1 MKNTFGKIQ
10 RLGKALMLPVAVLP
24 VAALLLRLGAGD
36 IFNIPFIMKSGEAIF
51 ANLPLLFAI
60 GVAVGLAFDN
70 AGSAGLAGAVGYLVL
85 TNAVVTINPDINM
98 SVLAGIISGVVAGVL
113 YNKFHDIKL
122 PEWLGFFGGKR
133 FVPIVTAGACVV
145 LAFVFGYAWP
155 PVQNGIHAIGEWLIG
170 AGAAGV
176 FSFGALNRLLIP
188 LGLHHVLNSFIWFVF
203 GEYGGAT
210 GDLGRFFAG
219 DPTAGSFMAGFYPIF
234 MFGLVAAALAM
245 ITTAKSKN
253 RKAISGAMISVAFTS
268 FLTGITEPVEFL
280 FIFLAPAL
288 YVSHAVLTGLSLAVV
303 YVLGIKH
310 GFGFSAG
317 AIDYFLNM
325 GLATR
330 GWLLIPIGL
339 AFGVIYYVIFVYAI
353 KKLDLPTPGRLDED
367 DEENVSA
374 SKSKSDALSGVALAY
389 IEELGGTDNIEE
401 IDACITRLRLTLK
414 DASIVDDRK
423 LKKLGASGVLRVSS
437 KNMQVV
443 LGTRA
448 ETVADEMKRLMVS
461 NKV

>member
-1 MKNTFGKIQ
+1 MKNAFGKIQ
-10 RLGKALMLPVAVLP
+10 RVGKALMLPVAVLP

-36 IFNIPFIMKSGEAIF
+36 IFDIPFIMKSGEAIF

-60 GVAVGLAFDN
+60 GVAVGLSFDN

-85 TNAVVTINPDINM
+85 TNAVVTINPEINM
-98 SVLAGIISGVVAGVL
+98 SVLAGIISGIVAGVL
-113 YNKFHDIKL
+113 YNKFHNIKL

-133 FVPIVTAGACVV
+133 FVPIVTAGTCVV
-145 LAFVFGYAWP
+145 LAFIFGYAWP
-155 PVQNGIHAIGEWLIG
+155 PIQNGIHAIGEWLIG
-170 AGAAGV
+170 AGAVGV
-176 FSFGALNRLLIP
+176 FGFGALNRLLIP

-203 GEYGGAT
+203 GEYGAAT

-234 MFGLVAAALAM
+234 MFGLVGAAFAM
-245 ITTAKSKN
+245 ITTAKPKN

-268 FLTGITEPVEFL
+268 FLTGITEPIEFL
-280 FIFLAPAL
+280 FIFLAPVL
-288 YVSHAVLTGLSLAVV
+288 YILHAVFTGLSLAIV

-339 AFGVIYYVIFVYAI
+339 AFGVLYYVVFVYTI
-353 KKLDLPTPGRLDED
+353 KKLDLPTPGRLDEED
-367 DEENVSA
+367 SYLSDE
-374 SKSKSDALSGVALAY
+374 KSNDLSELALSY
-389 IEELGGTDNIEE
+389 IEKLGGTDNIEE
-401 IDACITRLRLTLK
+401 IDACITRLRLILK
-414 DASIVDDRK
+414 DSSIVDDAK
-423 LKKLGASGVLRVSS
+423 LKKLGASGVLRVSN

-443 LGTRA
+443 VGTRA
-448 ETVADEMKRLMVS
+448 EIIADEMKKLTLA
-461 NKV
+461 NKA

>member
-288 YVSHAVLTGLSLAVV
+288 YVAHAVLTGLSLAVV
-303 YVLGIKH
+303 YILGIKH

-367 DEENVSA
+367 DEENVIA
-374 SKSKSDALSGVALAY
+374 NKSKSDALSGVALAY